1 MVQSAVALGLLA
13 GSILVTIMKPAKN
26 KPKVVFATTAF
37 VFADNVVQSLSFSP
51 LVWGI
56 AAFAS
61 YIPAVIMNANLT
73 AILRE
78 HIPLEM
84 QGRVFSAKD
93 TLQNCTIP
101 LGLFLGGILADHV
114 IEPFMTAD
122 SPMQKILSHFFGS
135 GNGSGV
141 AGYVL

>member
-1 MVQSAVALGLLA
+1 
-13 GSILVTIMKPAKN
+13 MKPAKN
-26 KPKVVFATTAF
+26 KSKVVFVTTAF
-37 VFADNVVQSLSFSP
+37 VFVGNVVQSLSFLP
-51 LVWGI
+51 LVWCI

-73 AILRE
+73 AIMRE

-101 LGLFLGGILADHV
+101 LGLFFRRYIGRSCHRTVCDNRFAYAKDT
-114 IEPFMTAD
+114 F
-122 SPMQKILSHFFGS
+122 SFFWFGKRIRNS
-135 GNGSGV
+135 C
-141 AGYVL
+141 YVL